1 VRSLPF
7 QAEIT
12 LDIALDIALEMPQV
26 CGLARG

>member
-7 QAEIT
+7 QSDIT